1 MLLSRNS
8 LIATDIGELKA
19 ETPVCN
25 RGSLVGRPGKNQK
38 EERRR
43 TSEKRDLNNLNPEP
57 VDSSLHGIVL
67 WKGITWK

>member
-1 MLLSRNS
+1 MLLSHNPI
-8 LIATDIGELKA
+8 IATDIGELKA

-25 RGSLVGRPGKNQK
+25 RGSLVGKPGKNQK

-43 TSEKRDLNNLNPEP
+43 TSEKQDLNNLNSQP
-57 VDSSLHGIVL
+57 VDSSLHRIVL